1 MMIDHDPLAEVSI
14 DFHLGHFRFFLNSL
28 EAYQAYLMQ
37 AQMTKLLLFL
47 TGVDYLVGPSRLE
60 PETKDL

>member
-1 MMIDHDPLAEVSI
+1 
-14 DFHLGHFRFFLNSL
+14 
-28 EAYQAYLMQ
+28 MQ

-60 PETKDL
+60 PGTKDL